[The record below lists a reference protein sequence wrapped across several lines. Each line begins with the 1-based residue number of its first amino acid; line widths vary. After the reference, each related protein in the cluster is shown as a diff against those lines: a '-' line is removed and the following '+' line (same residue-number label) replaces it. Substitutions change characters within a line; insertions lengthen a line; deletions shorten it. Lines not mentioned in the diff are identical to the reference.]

1 MSAFALSFL
10 GPFLGSALG
19 AWFAIWAD
27 GRRTRREIYVSLLD
41 LSRRV
46 TALEVDA
53 ASAGAQTA
61 AAALLKK
68 LET

>member
-1 MSAFALSFL
+1 MHDFL
-10 GPFLGSALG
+10 LTFLGSALG

-27 GRRTRREIYVSLLD
+27 GRRLRRQIYATLLD

-46 TALEVDA
+46 TVLEVDA
-53 ASAGAQTA
+53 ASAGAQNA

-68 LET
+68 LES